1 MKITFNVKNEEQKAV
16 VIQAITEYRLDNPY
30 QVIIQPLRKNRT
42 IAQNRLLH
50 MWFNEISEKHNL
62 NTGDAFSAQAWKE
75 QLKRMFLGYDEVA
88 MPNQSIAFVTKS
100 TAKCTTKELSEFME
114 KIDVFCADDLGIIL
128 TSPEDLYN
136 EAMGYV

>member
-1 MKITFNVKNEEQKAV
+1 MKVTFKLTDDKSKWV
-16 VIQAITEYRLDNPY
+16 VIHAITDINLDKPLT
-30 QVIIQPLRKNRT
+30 VTIQPARKNRT
-42 IAQNRLLH
+42 NAQNRLLH
-50 MWFNEISEKHNL
+50 MWFNEISEKHYL

-128 TSPEDLYN
+128 TSPEELYN